1 MRWTGSVSCSN
12 VNLFGLGARME
23 RDDEPD
29 SNTEHEAVRAKNR
42 RYEPRAR
49 GGRGHGVQNDRS
61 STEMRDQSSK
71 GAPEIDARTSFENE
85 LRNRTGTQ
93 LHNQYSNQLQRQH
106 EHGPKL
112 SYEEPR
118 QISRN
123 HQPGRRR
130 RQKKRTYQ
138 RGNHSR
144 TDKNQGERV
153 ARCMGAAVEAQTN
166 GRSRTTEDQKLRCRE
181 VGY

>member
-1 MRWTGSVSCSN
+1 
-12 VNLFGLGARME
+12 ME

-49 GGRGHGVQNDRS
+49 VGRGHGVQNDVS
-61 STEMRDQSSK
+61 CTEMRDQSSK

-106 EHGPKL
+106 EHGPNFYTKDQGK
-112 SYEEPR
+112 YR
-118 QISRN
+118 GTTSRDSN
-123 HQPGRRR
+123 KGR
-130 RQKKRTYQ
+130 KGGRT
-138 RGNHSR
+138 
-144 TDKNQGERV
+144 K
-153 ARCMGAAVEAQTN
+153 
-166 GRSRTTEDQKLRCRE
+166 
-181 VGY
+181 